1 MKAIIFTEYGPPEVL
16 KIKEVPKPAPKD
28 NEVLIKIIA
37 TAVNSGDWR
46 LRKADPFMAR
56 FFTGLVKPRK
66 NILGVVLS
74 GVVEETGRNVTR
86 FKEGDNVFALSDR
99 FLSAYAEY
107 ICLPEVFSI
116 ALKPANVSYEDA
128 AAIPFGGHTALYFLR
143 KANIKNGQSVF
154 VYGASGAVGTAAVQ
168 IAKYYGAIVTGIC
181 STTNVEMVKGLG
193 ADNVIDYT
201 KTNVADINDTF
212 DIVFE
217 TVNKVPVFDIK
228 NLVKKNGILI
238 LCAVMLKEMVQ
249 GSLIS
254 LTGDKKVLLGEAKA
268 TADDMIFL
276 KELVESGSLKPVI
289 DRIYPLEQI
298 VEAHTYV
305 EKGHK
310 RGNVVIKINGKL

>member
-16 KIKEVPKPAPKD
+16 KVKEVPKPAPKE

-56 FFTGLVKPRK
+56 FITGLFKPKK

-74 GVVEETGRNVTR
+74 GVVEKTGRNVTR
-86 FKEGDNVFALSDR
+86 FREGDPVFALSDR
-99 FLSAYAEY
+99 FLGAYAEY

-116 ALKPANVSYEDA
+116 ALKPSNVSYEEA

-143 KANIKNGQSVF
+143 KANIKNGQSVL

-168 IAKYYGAIVTGIC
+168 IAKYYSAIVTGVC

-201 KTNVADINDTF
+201 KTSVADINDNF

-217 TVNKVPVFDIK
+217 TVNKVPVSDIK
-228 NLVKKNGILI
+228 NLVKKNGTLI
-238 LCAVMLKEMVQ
+238 LCAAMLKEMVQ

-276 KELVESGSLKPVI
+276 KELVESGNLKPVI

-298 VEAHTYV
+298 AEAHAYV

-310 RGNVVIKINGKL
+310 RGNVVIKISGKL

>member
-1 MKAIIFTEYGPPEVL
+1 MKAIIYTKYGPPNVLQLREVE
-16 KIKEVPKPAPKD
+16 KPQPKE

-56 FFTGLVKPRK
+56 FFTGLFKPKK

-74 GVVEETGRNVTR
+74 GVIEIAGRNITR
-86 FKEGDNVFALSDR
+86 FKEGDHVFALSDR
-99 FLSAYAEY
+99 FLGAYAEY

-116 ALKPANVSYEDA
+116 ALKPANVSYEEA

-143 KANIKNGQSVF
+143 KANIKSGQSVL

-168 IAKYYGAIVTGIC
+168 IAKYYGAIVAGVC
-181 STTNVEMVKGLG
+181 STANVEIVKGLG

-212 DIVFE
+212 GIVFE
-217 TVNKVPVFDIK
+217 TVNKVPISNLIK
-228 NLVKKNGILI
+228 LLKNNGTLI
-238 LCAVMLKEMVQ
+238 LGSAMLKEMFQ
-249 GSLIS
+249 GSLFS
-254 LTGDKKVLLGEAKA
+254 LLGKIKVLMGEAKA
-268 TADDMIFL
+268 TADDMNFM
-276 KELVESGSLKPVI
+276 KELVESGRLKPVI
-289 DRIYPLEQI
+289 DRIYPLEKI
-298 VEAHTYV
+298 AEAHAYV

-310 RGNVVIKINGKL
+310 RGNVVIKINEN

>member
-56 FFTGLVKPRK
+56 FFTGLIRPRK

-86 FKEGDNVFALSDR
+86 FKEGDHVFALSDR
-99 FLSAYAEY
+99 FLGAYAEY

-116 ALKPANVSYEDA
+116 ALKPDNVTYEEA

-143 KANIKNGQSVF
+143 KANLKNGQSVL
-154 VYGASGAVGTAAVQ
+154 VYGASGSVGTAAVQ
-168 IAKYYGAIVTGIC
+168 IAKYYGAVVTGVC
-181 STTNVEMVKGLG
+181 STANVEMVKGLG

-217 TVNKVPVFDIK
+217 IVNKVPVSDIK

-238 LCAVMLKEMVQ
+238 LCAAMLKEMVQ

-276 KELVESGSLKPVI
+276 KELVESGSFKPVI
-289 DRIYPLEQI
+289 DRTYALEQI
-298 VEAHTYV
+298 AEAHAYV

-310 RGNVVIKINGKL
+310 RGNVVIKINGN